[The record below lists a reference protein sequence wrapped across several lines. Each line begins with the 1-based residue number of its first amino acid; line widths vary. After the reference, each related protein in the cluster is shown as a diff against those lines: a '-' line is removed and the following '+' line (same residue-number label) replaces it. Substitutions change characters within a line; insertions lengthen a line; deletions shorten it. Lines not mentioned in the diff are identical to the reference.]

1 MKAETS
7 HELTPAQQ
15 ADIDALAGL
24 PDTDIDLGEMP
35 EVGDWS
41 DARRGL
47 FYRPI
52 KKQLTLRLDADVI
65 AWFKACATADEKY
78 QTTINRVLRE
88 YVEQHRRTA

>member
-7 HELTPAQQ
+7 NELTPAQQ
-15 ADIDALAGL
+15 AELNDLAGL
-24 PDTDIDLGEMP
+24 PDTDIDLDEMP
-35 EVGDWS
+35 EVADWS

-65 AWFKACATADEKY
+65 AWFKASATDGERY
-78 QTTINRVLRE
+78 QTTINRVLRD
-88 YVEQHRRTA
+88 YVERHRRSA

>member
-1 MKAETS
+1 MNAENS
-7 HELTPAQQ
+7 SELTPAQQ
-15 ADIDALAGL
+15 ADINALARL
-24 PDTDIDLGEMP
+24 PDADIDLDEMP

-65 AWFKACATADEKY
+65 AWFRARATDGEKY
-78 QTTINRVLRE
+78 QTTINRVLRD
-88 YVEQHRRTA
+88 YVERHRRSA